1 MNIPGTTL
9 LLFLLFG
16 HQVVSDSL
24 HPPWTATHQASVL
37 HHLPEFALVH
47 VHWIS
52 DAIQPSHPL
61 SSPSSPYS
69 PAFNLSLASE
79 CFPVT
84 WLFASGGQSTGAS
97 VSASVLP
104 TNIQGWFP
112 LGLTGLI
119 SLLFIQPQFSGVWV
133 ALLVLF
139 CLWSVSAYI
148 LLYPL
153 HRHAFG
159 LENTK
164 VISLF
169 LSRDVLFLLL
179 FFKP

>member
-1 MNIPGTTL
+1 MIAYVV
-9 LLFLLFG
+9 LLFVIVQPLSHVCLT
-16 HQVVSDSL
+16 VTPL
-24 HPPWTATHQASVL
+24 TAASQASLSFTVSWSL
-37 HHLPEFALVH
+37 LKFVSIESVM
-47 VHWIS
+47 
-52 DAIQPSHPL
+52 PSKYSSSL
-61 SSPSSPYS
+61 SPFSSCLLS
-69 PAFNLSLASE
+69 FPASGS
-79 CFPVT
+79 FPVS
-84 WLFASGGQSTGAS
+84 WLFASGSQSTGA
-97 VSASVLP
+97 SASVLP